1 MYVFDVRMHVVLCTA
16 CLSHVGKEMSA
27 SIGQFYILAV
37 VLSMYCVCN
46 IISYYGTV
54 ITIKTEI
61 LQAI

>member
-1 MYVFDVRMHVVLCTA
+1 MYVLDVRMHVILCTA

-46 IISYYGTV
+46 IIS
-54 ITIKTEI
+54 
-61 LQAI
+61 